1 VLLVEYNV
9 LVWVGFDPCIK
20 LDLSG
25 QWGYASPGL
34 PCYLLF
40 LDGFGYVLLGF
51 FGYGDEVGKR
61 EEDKNCWWFLFLGN
75 SR

>member
-1 VLLVEYNV
+1 M
-9 LVWVGFDPCIK
+9 GFDPCIK

-61 EEDKNCWWFLFLGN
+61 EEDKNCW
-75 SR
+75 